1 MASRRL
7 NKPPPTPKGQSRETC
22 CNSLSLPPT
31 ATGFVSFMLFS
42 ALFYI
47 QNYSWFFVAMP

>member
-1 MASRRL
+1 MASRRF